1 MGKIIGIDLGTT
13 NSVVAVM
20 EGGEPT
26 VIASAEGGRTVPS
39 VVAFTKTGERLVG
52 QLAKRQAVTNPA
64 NTVYSIKRFMGR
76 RWDDPEVKRS
86 GKLVP
91 YGVEKDPKSDG
102 VAVKL
107 ADGKVYTPPEISAMI
122 LQKLKTDAEAYL
134 GEKITEAVITVPAY
148 FDDTQRQATKD
159 AGRIAG
165 LDVKRII
172 NEPTASALAYGLD
185 KKGDEKI
192 AVYDLGGGT
201 FDISILELGEGVFE
215 VKATNGDTHLGG
227 DDFDQRVID
236 WLLAEFKKDQGID
249 LAKDQQALQRLKE
262 AAEKAK
268 IELSSTATTE
278 INLPYITAD
287 ATGPKHLV
295 VSLTRAK
302 LEDLVADLVEKTEGP
317 VKAALKDAGLKP
329 GEIDEVILVGGM
341 TRMPAVVEAVK
352 AMFGGKEPHKGVNPD
367 EVVAIGAA
375 IQAGVLA
382 GDVKDVLLL
391 DVTPLSLG
399 IETLGGVMTKLIE
412 RNTTIPTS
420 KSQVFSTA
428 SDSQSQVEIHVLQ
441 GERDF
446 AQRQQDAGPVHP
458 RRDPAGPAWRAAD
471 RGHVRH
477 RRQRHPRR
485 QGQGPGDRQGAAGP
499 HHGLVDARQ
508 ERRGPDGPRRP
519 GARRGGRQAARG
531 GRDPQPGGGPDLP
544 GRADAQGPGRQGV
557 VRGQARGRERRVVAA
572 RGTQGLR
579 HGDRPDR
586 DDRPGR
592 DAPAGLDRGLP
603 GLGGRAGRRTARR
616 TATARTAPAATPP
629 RALPRATPRPRA
641 RRRSK
646 ASSRRSR
653 PLGVRLQHHVPG
665 DGPDR
670 FAGPG
675 RSVPGAR
682 SVPAPFRAWRPFRPP
697 RAGPASSRPH
707 AARSRTWHDGAAS
720 PRAPRARRRPRR
732 SRGR

>member
-52 QLAKRQAVTNPA
+52 QLAKRQAVTNPG

-86 GKLVP
+86 KELVP
-91 YGVEKDPKSDG
+91 YTVEKDSKSDG
-102 VAVKL
+102 LAVKL
-107 ADGKVYTPPEISAMI
+107 ADGKTYTPPEVSAMI

-134 GEKITEAVITVPAY
+134 GEKVTDAVITVPAY

-185 KKGDEKI
+185 KKHDEKI

-236 WLLAEFKKDQGID
+236 WLLAEFKRDQGID
-249 LAKDQQALQRLKE
+249 LSKDQQALQRLKE

-268 IELSSTATTE
+268 IELSSTSSTE
-278 INLPYITAD
+278 INLPYVTAD
-287 ATGPKHLV
+287 ASGPKHLV
-295 VSLTRAK
+295 MTLSRAK
-302 LEDLVADLVEKTEGP
+302 LEDLVADLVERTKGP
-317 VKAALKDAGLKP
+317 VLAALKDAALKP
-329 GEIDEVILVGGM
+329 GDIDEVILVGGM

-375 IQAGVLA
+375 IQAGVL
-382 GDVKDVLLL
+382 GGEVKDVLLL

-399 IETLGGVMTKLIE
+399 IETLGGVMTRLID

-446 AQRQQDAGPVHP
+446 AQDNKTLGRFILDGIPPAPRGIPQIEVTFDIDANGILDVRAKDRATSKEQTVRITASSMLDKSAVDQMVRDAELHADEDRK
-458 RRDPAGPAWRAAD
+458 RREEVETRNQAEALTFQAERAIRD
-471 RGHVRH
+471 L
-477 RRQRHPRR
+477 
-485 QGQGPGDRQGAAGP
+485 GDKVSSEDKAAVENGVESLRETLKGSDVDAIRSGMTSLAETLNRVSTAAYQASAAETGGNGSDGGAAGEGGSP
-499 HHGLVDARQ
+499 EGEDGSAR
-508 ERRGPDGPRRP
+508 EG
-519 GARRGGRQAARG
+519 
-531 GRDPQPGGGPDLP
+531 
-544 GRADAQGPGRQGV
+544 
-557 VRGQARGRERRVVAA
+557 E
-572 RGTQGLR
+572 
-579 HGDRPDR
+579 
-586 DDRPGR
+586 
-592 DAPAGLDRGLP
+592 PAGAAA
-603 GLGGRAGRRTARR
+603 GG
-616 TATARTAPAATPP
+616 
-629 RALPRATPRPRA
+629 
-641 RRRSK
+641 
-646 ASSRRSR
+646 SSADDTVE
-653 PLGVRLQHHVPG
+653 GEYKEV
-665 DGPDR
+665 
-670 FAGPG
+670 
-675 RSVPGAR
+675 
-682 SVPAPFRAWRPFRPP
+682 
-697 RAGPASSRPH
+697 
-707 AARSRTWHDGAAS
+707 
-720 PRAPRARRRPRR
+720 
-732 SRGR
+732 